1 MAAPMDDSTADAP
14 AIPVGLKKILIKD
27 REFINV
33 ANSWVDKGLVS
44 RQANASWNVYARLF
58 SNLDGMVVVGQP
70 GTAYEKYPSHEEIF
84 VEEKVLKHKYV
95 PLIPLAKLIIR
106 MIIAHDLYD
115 IPESKGKDPK
125 KIESLEKKFRALK
138 AAVGSLYTEA
148 VSWRDILY
156 TKKVKFV
163 NQKVSSALWNR
174 IGAKG
179 STMAAPM
186 DDSTADAPAIP
197 VGLKKILIKDREFL
211 NVANSWVDKV
221 KQQKVSSALWNRIG
235 AKGSNC
241 PFSVRTKFGKQTN
254 IAALFKKTTKLY
266 GKLASSKGTKSREM
280 IVTAHKFKKALQGC
294 FASRAQVAL
303 IDHLFSD
310 SGYQKSEIDA
320 ISRLQSSILKIK
332 PRRSATYD
340 VCKVKYSTG
349 RTGMCALDMITEHP
363 TKITKVF
370 GLSKDILPTSDKF
383 SRPKLGYLQNGK
395 PAAIVISMPILWFTV
410 AMKGSPS
417 YVNGGSS

>member
-33 ANSWVDKGLVS
+33 ANSWVDKWTSINDHKTQNAYWFIKSSAAGAFIANQGTCFETGQCFLECIC
-44 RQANASWNVYARLF
+44 QAVLQLRW
-58 SNLDGMVVVGQP
+58 DGTEIICNTEKLSQSTYKQIDKAPKKSELQERAEFNFWKGVKSYYGAEVVVGQP
-70 GTAYEKYPSHEEIF
+70 GTAYEIYPSHEVIF

-115 IPESKGKDPK
+115 IPESKGKYPK

-179 STMAAPM
+179 S
-186 DDSTADAPAIP
+186 
-197 VGLKKILIKDREFL
+197 
-211 NVANSWVDKV
+211 
-221 KQQKVSSALWNRIG
+221 
-235 AKGSNC
+235 NC

-254 IAALFKKTTKLY
+254 IAALFKKITKLY
-266 GKLASSKGTKSREM
+266 GKLASSK
-280 IVTAHKFKKALQGC
+280 
-294 FASRAQVAL
+294 
-303 IDHLFSD
+303 
-310 SGYQKSEIDA
+310 
-320 ISRLQSSILKIK
+320 
-332 PRRSATYD
+332 
-340 VCKVKYSTG
+340 
-349 RTGMCALDMITEHP
+349 
-363 TKITKVF
+363 
-370 GLSKDILPTSDKF
+370 
-383 SRPKLGYLQNGK
+383 
-395 PAAIVISMPILWFTV
+395 
-410 AMKGSPS
+410 
-417 YVNGGSS
+417 

>member
-1 MAAPMDDSTADAP
+1 
-14 AIPVGLKKILIKD
+14 
-27 REFINV
+27 
-33 ANSWVDKGLVS
+33 
-44 RQANASWNVYARLF
+44 
-58 SNLDGMVVVGQP
+58 
-70 GTAYEKYPSHEEIF
+70 
-84 VEEKVLKHKYV
+84 
-95 PLIPLAKLIIR
+95 
-106 MIIAHDLYD
+106 
-115 IPESKGKDPK
+115 
-125 KIESLEKKFRALK
+125 
-138 AAVGSLYTEA
+138 
-148 VSWRDILY
+148 
-156 TKKVKFV
+156 
-163 NQKVSSALWNR
+163 
-174 IGAKG
+174 
-179 STMAAPM
+179 MAAPM

-417 YVNGGSS
+417 YVNGGSSGEIYFSSLGGVWEKYDKIVEGLSNQSLTEICHFLSAEEKANEVADFEGKICKSHSWDQGKKCFITETPNVDEQMNWNKAEEAFKIAYAQPRIMISANTSIHNK